1 MEQTKKMF
9 KKSYIKNAI
18 TAYYANK
25 HYKQTLSLERAQTEN
40 TNTWLVILLPERT
53 NEKGTLILNA
63 GKPNILEKMVIQP
76 FRGIEIEN
84 FPWPVPT
91 KHSLPCL
98 NKAAEEIL

>member
-1 MEQTKKMF
+1 MYNAKKP
-9 KKSYIKNAI
+9 
-18 TAYYANK
+18 
-25 HYKQTLSLERAQTEN
+25 YKQTKTTLSFERAQMEN
-40 TNTWLVILLPERT
+40 TNTWLATLLPERT